1 MSFLPTGLKSKC
13 MNVEKLVLEEEYKNN
28 GNSGMDRVV
37 VAKF

>member
-1 MSFLPTGLKSKC
+1 

-37 VAKF
+37 LAKFLFVQRVDLYLSI